1 MSRLPLP
8 FPLVTPTMRIGVF
21 GGSFN
26 PAHAGHVAISL
37 EALKRL
43 RLDQLWWLVS
53 PQNPL
58 KDPSETSDFERRVAH
73 AAALVEDPRI
83 KILTLERQLGTTN
96 TAATLLAMAPLL
108 AKARFVWVM
117 GADSFAS
124 LHRWN
129 RWMRI
134 PMTLPLAV
142 FDRPGYTLQA
152 LGCPAAQRLMRYR
165 LDAADCSL
173 LPGRA
178 APCWSFIEIPL
189 SAESSTAIR
198 RGGIELPDIAV
209 PIPMPQDC

>member
-8 FPLVTPTMRIGVF
+8 FPLITPEMRVGLF

-26 PAHAGHVAISL
+26 PAHAGHVAISH
-37 EALKRL
+37 EAIKRL
-43 RLDQLWWLVS
+43 RLDQLWWMVA

-58 KDPSETSDFERRVAH
+58 KDRSETSDFEQRVEH
-73 AAALVEDPRI
+73 ARSLVTDPRI
-83 KILTLERQLGTTN
+83 KVLTIEQQLGTWN
-96 TAATLLAMAPLL
+96 TAATLKALAPVL
-108 AKARFVWVM
+108 AKGRFVWVM

-142 FDRPGYTLQA
+142 FDRPGYSLQA
-152 LGCPAAQRLMRYR
+152 LRCPAAQRFARYR
-165 LDAADCSL
+165 VDASDCAL
-173 LPGRA
+173 LPGHS

-189 SAESSTAIR
+189 NAESSTAIR
-198 RGGIELPDIAV
+198 RSTPSLFA
-209 PIPMPQDC
+209 